1 MCTCNERESAF
12 IVFTEQNICE
22 VCTPAL
28 LSLLQK
34 VCKETLMLIINSVP
48 NVPYSYTSSTG
59 EVPF

>member
-1 MCTCNERESAF
+1 MCTCDERESTF
-12 IVFTEQNICE
+12 IAFTEQNISE
-22 VCTPAL
+22 ICTPAL

-48 NVPYSYTSSTG
+48 NVPNSYTSSTD